1 MNKSELIEAVATEI
15 KGTKAE
21 ATRIVDTV
29 LECITRGLKVDEKV
43 AISGFGTFV
52 KRKRPARKGVSP
64 ITKQV
69 IEIKPSI
76 SCGFRA
82 SQNLKEVI

>member
-1 MNKSELIEAVATEI
+1 MNKTELIEAVAVEL

-21 ATRIVDTV
+21 AARLVDTV
-29 LECITRGLKVDEKV
+29 LTCITTGLKSEDKV

-52 KRKRPARKGVSP
+52 KRKRPARKGISP
-64 ITKQV
+64 ITKEV
-69 IEIKPSI
+69 IEIKPST

-82 SQNLKEVI
+82 SQSLREVI

>member
-1 MNKSELIEAVATEI
+1 MNKTDLIEAVAAEL
-15 KGTKAE
+15 KGTKAD
-21 ATRIVDTV
+21 ATRVVDTV
-29 LECITRGLKVDEKV
+29 LKAITDGLKNEDKV

-64 ITKQV
+64 ITKEV
-69 IEIKPSI
+69 IEIKPST

-82 SQNLKEVI
+82 SANLKEQL